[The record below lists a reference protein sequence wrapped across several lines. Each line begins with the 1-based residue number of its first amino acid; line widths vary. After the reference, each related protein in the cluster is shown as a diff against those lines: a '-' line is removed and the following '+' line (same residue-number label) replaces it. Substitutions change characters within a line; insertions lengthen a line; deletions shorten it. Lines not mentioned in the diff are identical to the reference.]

1 MTDLQL
7 SEDQQKELAS
17 AEEQADLMR
26 SMMAQ
31 SQPSAALGVVAQAL
45 ASQKSSPGQTTE
57 VMDDTARE
65 GKRGNRN
72 EEEEPTRGLES
83 KGAQKWHRG
92 DKKGGYGDG
101 WSRHNKSWGH
111 QAYQAKDRRQ
121 DKAREENAWGMSETK
136 EGVFALTDSQLREL
150 CGMMARL
157 VLRHSDQ
164 MSIDRCES
172 GFMLFL
178 QAQGMLS
185 LVPDLYQV
193 SQTWRKAKEE
203 TSETINLP

>member
-1 MTDLQL
+1 MKDLQL

-57 VMDDTARE
+57 AMEDTARE

-72 EEEEPTRGLES
+72 EEEEPTRGQES

-101 WSRHNKSWGH
+101 WSGHNKSWGH

-121 DKAREENAWGMSETK
+121 DKAREENAWVCRRPKRAS
-136 EGVFALTDSQLREL
+136 LPLRTPS
-150 CGMMARL
+150 CA
-157 VLRHSDQ
+157 S
-164 MSIDRCES
+164 C
-172 GFMLFL
+172 
-178 QAQGMLS
+178 A
-185 LVPDLYQV
+185 
-193 SQTWRKAKEE
+193 A
-203 TSETINLP
+203 